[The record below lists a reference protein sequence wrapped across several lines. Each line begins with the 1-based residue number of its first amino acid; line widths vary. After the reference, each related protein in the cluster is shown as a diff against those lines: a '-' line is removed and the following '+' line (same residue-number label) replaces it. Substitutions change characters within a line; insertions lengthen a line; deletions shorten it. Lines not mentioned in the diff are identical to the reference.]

1 MQLAAD
7 KANQD
12 IRFSEAGW
20 EELRNMHEKVVSNMT
35 LAFDV
40 LVSEDLE
47 SARLLMEEKNE
58 MAKAERRS
66 RKKHLKRI
74 RHSEEIS
81 LESSDLHLETLRALK
96 DLNSQ
101 IASIAYP
108 ILYRH
113 GQLLETRLVS
123 EINEG

>member
-1 MQLAAD
+1 
-7 KANQD
+7 
-12 IRFSEAGW
+12 
-20 EELRNMHEKVVSNMT
+20 MHDKVVANMT

-40 LVSEDLE
+40 LISEDLE
-47 SARLLMEEKNE
+47 AARLLMEEKNE
-58 MAKAERRS
+58 MARIERRS

-74 RHSEEIS
+74 RHGEEIS

-108 ILYRH
+108 ILIRN

-123 EINEG
+123 EIE